1 MLFKP
6 AFLTLSLSAALLAGC
21 STTHYI
27 NITPTPEVKSNTYSN
42 NKVIEVITSTKL
54 NNSVGAIDTG
64 IKEHADIFIAN
75 DIKQSVK
82 SSVLEGIKALGF
94 TPDQGLLPASTIAIE
109 ITKMSYTTKVATLKT
124 VATLDF
130 ELKVTTSAKGQIYK
144 ANYGS
149 QKVKEYGT
157 MPFRETIEEDM
168 NELASQTVTRL
179 LNDSNV
185 IILLKD

>member
-27 NITPTPEVKSNTYSN
+27 DISPKADVKTNTYTN
-42 NKVIEVITSTKL
+42 NKVIEVLTTTKL
-54 NNSVGAIDTG
+54 SKTVGAIDTG
-64 IKEHADIFIAN
+64 IKEHADILIAN
-75 DIKQSVK
+75 DIKESVK
-82 SSVLEGIKALGF
+82 ASVLEGIKALGF
-94 TPDQGLLPASTIAIE
+94 TPEQGLLPASTIAIE
-109 ITKMSYTTKVATLKT
+109 ISKMSYTTKVETLKT

-130 ELKVTTSAKGQIYK
+130 ELKVTTTAKGQIYK

-157 MPFRETIEEDM
+157 MPFRETVEEDM

-179 LNDSNV
+179 LNDNNV
-185 IILLKD
+185 VILLKD